1 MSLHALTWLIDNL
14 QTLPPATFKV
24 AFHAAYMAHEDGHVQ
39 LNTALMASR
48 MAMTEEAVVHELAT
62 LSTLGLIAPGL
73 QSGTCRLNLGAHP
86 DRASCAPVELP
97 PLSEE
102 DLALIASSIP
112 DAMQVMDARGLR
124 TVLSLLRERIN
135 AGWNPADIKRL
146 LDTALPER
154 VARMS
159 GLVASRLQRLVD
171 VHAAPSAAV
180 AAAQRQRDKAL
191 AERDAAANA
200 RAEALAPSLL
210 HMRIHDLI
218 EKEMPTAAPGRRAV
232 LELDLQRALADAWR
246 RHNRGAKRPSEADML
261 TMLESSGL
269 QLLIECRARKEE
281 AQ

>member
-14 QTLPPATFKV
+14 QTLPPSTFKV
-24 AFHAAYMAHEDGHVQ
+24 AFHVSYMAHEDGSVT
-39 LNTALMASR
+39 LNPATMAHCL
-48 MAMTEEAVVHELAT
+48 AMSENAIAHELAT
-62 LSTLGLIAPGL
+62 LAAHGLLEDGSRPGAY
-73 QSGTCRLNLGAHP
+73 RLNPRP
-86 DRASCAPVELP
+86 DRAPAASAELD
-97 PLSEE
+97 PLSND

-112 DAMQVMDARGLR
+112 IAMQAMDAPGLR
-124 TVLSLLRERIN
+124 TVLSLLRERVN

-154 VARMS
+154 VTRMS

-218 EKEMPTAAPGRRAV
+218 EKEMPTATPGRRAV
-232 LELDLQRALADAWR
+232 LELDLQQALADAWR
-246 RHNRGAKRPSEADML
+246 RHNRGAKRPSEADLL

-269 QLLIECRARKEE
+269 QLLLECRARKEE

>member
-14 QTLPPATFKV
+14 QTLPPSTFKV
-24 AFHAAYMAHEDGHVQ
+24 AFHVSYMAHEDGSVT
-39 LNTALMASR
+39 LNPATMAHCL
-48 MAMTEEAVVHELAT
+48 AMSENAIAHELAT
-62 LSTLGLIAPGL
+62 LAAHGLLEDGSRPGAY
-73 QSGTCRLNLGAHP
+73 RLNPRP
-86 DRASCAPVELP
+86 DRAPAASAELD
-97 PLSEE
+97 PLSND

-112 DAMQVMDARGLR
+112 IAMQAMDAPGLR
-124 TVLSLLRERIN
+124 TVLSLLRERVN

-154 VARMS
+154 VTRMS

-218 EKEMPTAAPGRRAV
+218 EKEMPTATPGRRAV
-232 LELDLQRALADAWR
+232 LELDLQQALADAWR
-246 RHNRGAKRPSEADML
+246 RHNRGAKRPSEADLL
-261 TMLESSGL
+261 TMLETSGL
-269 QLLIECRARKEE
+269 QLLLECRARKEE
-281 AQ
+281 A

>member
-14 QTLPPATFKV
+14 QTLPPTTFKV

-48 MAMTEEAVVHELAT
+48 MAMTEEAIAHELAT

-73 QSGTCRLNLGAHP
+73 QSGTYRLNLGAHP
-86 DRASCAPVELP
+86 DRTSCAPAELP

-112 DAMQVMDARGLR
+112 DAMQAMDARGLR
-124 TVLSLLRERIN
+124 TVLSLLHERVN

-146 LDTALPER
+146 
-154 VARMS
+154 
-159 GLVASRLQRLVD
+159 VD
-171 VHAAPSAAV
+171 VHAAPRAAV

-191 AERDAAANA
+191 AERDAAASA

-218 EKEMPTAAPGRRAV
+218 EKEMPTATPGRRAV
-232 LELDLQRALADAWR
+232 LELDLQQALADAWR
-246 RHNRGAKRPSEADML
+246 RHNRGAKRPSEADLL

-269 QLLIECRARKEE
+269 QLLLECRARKEE

>member
-14 QTLPPATFKV
+14 QTLPPSTFKV
-24 AFHAAYMAHEDGHVQ
+24 AFHVSYMAHEDGSVI
-39 LNTALMASR
+39 LDPETMAPCL
-48 MAMTEEAVVHELAT
+48 AMSENAIARELAT
-62 LSTLGLIAPGL
+62 LAAHGLLEAGSRPGAY
-73 QSGTCRLNLGAHP
+73 RLNLGACP
-86 DRASCAPVELP
+86 DRAPAASAELDP
-97 PLSEE
+97 FSND
-102 DLALIASSIP
+102 DLALIAASIP
-112 DAMQVMDARGLR
+112 IAMQAMDAPGLR
-124 TVLSLLRERIN
+124 TVLSLLHERVN

-154 VARMS
+154 VVRMS

-218 EKEMPTAAPGRRAV
+218 EKEMPTVAPGRRAV
-232 LELDLQRALADAWR
+232 LELDLQQALADAWR
-246 RHNRGAKRPSEADML
+246 RRNRGAKRPSEADLL
-261 TMLESSGL
+261 TMLETSGL
-269 QLLIECRARKEE
+269 QLLLECRSRKEE
-281 AQ
+281 A